1 MGIEKDISKTDK
13 RRMNT
18 MDLARMAEKLG
29 LDKEE
34 CAEIVA
40 LFIETTLS
48 DLDIL
53 EAAIQTRDFALA
65 VQSSHSIKGASANLG
80 FDEISSVAKGVE
92 MDARQSSLEGAKEA
106 AVLIRDHVGSIKGSC
121 KP

>member
-1 MGIEKDISKTDK
+1 
-13 RRMNT
+13 
-18 MDLARMAEKLG
+18 MDLTQLAQKLG

-34 CAEIVA
+34 CVEIVD

-53 EAAIQTRDFALA
+53 EGAIQTRDFALA

-80 FDEISSVAKGVE
+80 FDEISSVAEGVE
-92 MDARQSSLEGAKEA
+92 TKARQSSLEGAKEA
-106 AVLIRDHVGSIKGSC
+106 ADLIRDHVGSIKGSL